1 MCPNRQRVCLDCR
14 KFWSSTPS
22 TVGVGRASDAEVQGH
37 PQSSGEFE
45 ASLDHTR
52 PRLKKN
58 KGRKREGKTKERERR
73 RKKRGR
79 KERNQERE
87 GGRRKGERTMFYPCP
102 TRPCLINLYSYNVSF
117 CSWHTVCTQ
126 AATQDPDQKPE
137 LQASLGDHE
146 RVLNFALA
154 QPSL

>member
-14 KFWSSTPS
+14 KSWSSTPS
-22 TVGVGRASDAEVQGH
+22 TVGVERASDAEVQGH
-37 PQSSGEFE
+37 PQSRGEFE

-52 PRLKKN
+52 PWLKKN

-87 GGRRKGERTMFYPCP
+87 GGKERKKSEKRKGGRGSEQCP
-102 TRPCLINLYSYNVSF
+102 ILVSHPPLPYQSAQLQCFLLLLAHRLHPGCCTGPRPE
-117 CSWHTVCTQ
+117 T
-126 AATQDPDQKPE
+126 
-137 LQASLGDHE
+137 
-146 RVLNFALA
+146 
-154 QPSL
+154 